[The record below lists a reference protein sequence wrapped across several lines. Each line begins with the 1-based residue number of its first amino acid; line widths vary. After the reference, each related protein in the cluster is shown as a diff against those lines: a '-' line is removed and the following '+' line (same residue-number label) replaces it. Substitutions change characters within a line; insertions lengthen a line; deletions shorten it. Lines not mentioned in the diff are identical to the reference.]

1 MSNMQTGSPRDP
13 KLAERYRA
21 ALRAYVRAAN
31 SLEGLSGPEFEE
43 AYRRAEEAR
52 QEFER
57 LRAQLHESQS
67 D

>member
-1 MSNMQTGSPRDP
+1 VQTGSPRDP
-13 KLAERYRA
+13 KLVQRYRA

-43 AYRRAEEAR
+43 AHRRAEEAR
-52 QEFER
+52 LEFEQ
-57 LRAQLHESQS
+57 LRGQVRKSQN